1 MIAMPF
7 MNSFYI
13 GRSTEGNRGQYAALY
28 TMAWSAAQVIG
39 SSSGTQIV
47 QATGFLIYGLSL
59 QPSALPARQAIA
71 ICINSILL
79 RTYPLLNGY
88 FKKIN
93 GIKKHCF

>member
-39 SSSGTQIV
+39 SSTGTLIV
-47 QATGFLIYGLSL
+47 ATTGFFYLWIIVAGVSFIGATGYWQLYRQNSNNSL
-59 QPSALPARQAIA
+59 VA
-71 ICINSILL
+71 
-79 RTYPLLNGY
+79 T
-88 FKKIN
+88 
-93 GIKKHCF
+93 